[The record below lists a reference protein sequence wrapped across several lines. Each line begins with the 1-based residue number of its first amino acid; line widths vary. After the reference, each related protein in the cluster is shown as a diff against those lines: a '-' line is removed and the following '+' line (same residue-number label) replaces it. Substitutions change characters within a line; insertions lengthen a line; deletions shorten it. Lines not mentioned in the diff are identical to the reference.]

1 MGIFLILLKQSVND
15 TQFLNVTWL
24 FFSTACLAVASDP
37 DLLIVIVS
45 FTRIFHHYSYRD
57 LTSALWPWIWFD
69 YLCCMFYVH
78 GHLPQS
84 IFCRVFRWL
93 IVCVFQQTYDLLVL
107 HSLSIYLQLQLNKFI
122 NNLLQFF
129 WWYLSFFLVSL
140 LTILTLHLITRPSI
154 FLDPHE

>member
-1 MGIFLILLKQSVND
+1 MTRNFWMTLD
-15 TQFLNVTWL
+15 Y

-37 DLLIVIVS
+37 DLVIVIVS

-93 IVCVFQQTYDLLVL
+93 IVCVFQQTYDLLVI